1 MTADGRASW
10 LNDRRAYR
18 AIRPAPASA
27 LAPDQAGTWPA
38 SVPAVRH
45 ILENGLDLPKGITLL
60 VGENGSGKSTLVE
73 LIAEACG
80 LNPMGGSRNASLFR
94 TREGQDGPGL
104 HLTVERGLTRPA
116 WSFFLR
122 ADTMHSLYGYL
133 EDVWG
138 RSGEGRLHHLSHGEG
153 FLEVLRTRVREPGF
167 YLMDEPDAPLS
178 FTSTLGLAALLHD
191 LAEEGAQVIVA
202 THSPILAALPGATL
216 LELGEWGIRPSG
228 WEDLELVAS
237 WRQFM
242 ASPQSFLRHMFTS

>member
-1 MTADGRASW
+1 MTDDERDW
-10 LNDRRAYR
+10 LNDTRAYR
-18 AIRPAPASA
+18 VIRADPKF
-27 LAPDQAGTWPA
+27 AGRPVERWPA
-38 SVPAVRH
+38 SVPAARH
-45 ILENGLDLPKGITLL
+45 LLDHGLDLPKGLAIL

-94 TREGQDGPGL
+94 TREGQDGSGL
-104 HLTVERGLTRPA
+104 DLTAERGLIRPK

-133 EDVWG
+133 EDTWD
-138 RSGEGRLHHLSHGEG
+138 RPGEGRLHRMSHGEG

-167 YLMDEPDAPLS
+167 YLLDEPDAPLS

-191 LAEEGAQVIVA
+191 LAADGAQVIVA
-202 THSPILAALPGATL
+202 THSPILAAIPGATL
-216 LELGEWGIRPSG
+216 FELGEWGIRPAL
-228 WEDLELVAS
+228 WEDLELVAA

-242 ASPQSFLRHMFTS
+242 AAPEGFFRHFFNS

>member
-1 MTADGRASW
+1 MSPERDRNW
-10 LNDRRAYR
+10 LTDSRAYR
-18 AIRPAPASA
+18 AI
-27 LAPDQAGTWPA
+27 LAARQPGQNDSDTWPA

-45 ILENGLDLPKGITLL
+45 ILDNGLDLSEGLTLL
-60 VGENGSGKSTLVE
+60 VGENGSGKSTLAE

-104 HLTVERGLTRPA
+104 HLTVERGLIRPK

-133 EDVWG
+133 EDVWD
-138 RSGEGRLHHLSHGEG
+138 RSGEGRLHHMSHGEG

-167 YLMDEPDAPLS
+167 YLLDEPDAPLS

-191 LAEEGAQVIVA
+191 LTEEGAQVIAA
-202 THSPILAALPGATL
+202 THSPILAAIPGATL
-216 LELGEWGIRPSG
+216 LELGEWGIRPSS
-228 WEDLELVAS
+228 WEDLELVAE
-237 WRQFM
+237 WKQFM
-242 ASPQSFLRHMFTS
+242 ASPQSFLRHFFNS